1 VDAGMGFNNPAGV
14 IVEEAGRIWGD
25 DFGHLDPNKDISIF
39 LTLGT
44 GFKNVIRFD
53 ADTFKEKVSAKL
65 RVPLKAVEVMKEI
78 VTGTETQ
85 HTSLRATFQARLDIY
100 HRFNV
105 EQGLQDVELYDYQQT
120 EAIQTDTENYLT
132 SKSVELTTCVIEMAK
147 FSLKQKLLETRDN
160 SEEVFGATGG
170 SDDKNLEKRLQALRM

>member
-1 VDAGMGFNNPAGV
+1 
-14 IVEEAGRIWGD
+14 
-25 DFGHLDPNKDISIF
+25 
-39 LTLGT
+39 
-44 GFKNVIRFD
+44 
-53 ADTFKEKVSAKL
+53 
-65 RVPLKAVEVMKEI
+65 
-78 VTGTETQ
+78 
-85 HTSLRATFQARLDIY
+85 LDIY